1 MELHLI
7 ELTTKEE
14 MLAQYDVML
23 HLYTNFTYEKY
34 DAYLTDM
41 IPHNYKQI
49 AVFERDVC
57 VGLSGLWSGTKL
69 WSGKYLEIDN
79 FIVHPDHRKKG
90 IGKMMTDYVDA
101 KAKELGCTMIVLR
114 CFYRKL
120 QCTSF
125 LLQSRI
131 RSQRFSFLKNY
142 QRRRFILRML
152 LLIENSFHKSSRISA
167 SPMVK
172 ITIQLSIFVPIDLFK
187 RK

>member
-49 AVFERDVC
+49 AVFEGDVC

-101 KAKELGCTMIVLR
+101 KAKELGCTMIVLDAFTGNFNAHR
-114 CFYRKL
+114 FYYNQGYAPKG
-120 QCTSF
+120 F
-125 LLQSRI
+125 H
-131 RSQRFSFLKNY
+131 FLKIIN
-142 QRRRFILRML
+142 
-152 LLIENSFHKSSRISA
+152 EDG
-167 SPMVK
+167 
-172 ITIQLSIFVPIDLFK
+172 LS
-187 RK
+187 

>member
-1 MELHLI
+1 MDLHLI

-23 HLYTNFTYEKY
+23 HLYTNFTFEKY

-49 AVFERDVC
+49 AVFEGAVC

-101 KAKELGCTMIVLR
+101 KAKELGCTMIVLDAFTGNFNAHR
-114 CFYRKL
+114 FYYNQGYAPKG
-120 QCTSF
+120 F
-125 LLQSRI
+125 H
-131 RSQRFSFLKNY
+131 FLKIIN
-142 QRRRFILRML
+142 
-152 LLIENSFHKSSRISA
+152 EDG
-167 SPMVK
+167 
-172 ITIQLSIFVPIDLFK
+172 LS
-187 RK
+187 

>member
-14 MLAQYDVML
+14 MLAHYDVML

-101 KAKELGCTMIVLR
+101 KAKELGCTMIVLDAFTGNFNAHR
-114 CFYRKL
+114 FYYNQGYAPKG
-120 QCTSF
+120 F
-125 LLQSRI
+125 H
-131 RSQRFSFLKNY
+131 FLKIIN
-142 QRRRFILRML
+142 
-152 LLIENSFHKSSRISA
+152 EDG
-167 SPMVK
+167 
-172 ITIQLSIFVPIDLFK
+172 LS
-187 RK
+187 